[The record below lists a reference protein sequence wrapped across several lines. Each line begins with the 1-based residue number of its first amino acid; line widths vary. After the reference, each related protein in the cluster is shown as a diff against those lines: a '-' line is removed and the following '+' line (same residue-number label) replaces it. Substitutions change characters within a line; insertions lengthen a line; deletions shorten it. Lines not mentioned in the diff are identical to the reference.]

1 MTCPVV
7 WTGRFEPDGGIGAA
21 TLAAVEKMDDKR
33 IIEAM
38 AAAREKFYRGLSTFD
53 TFGKGWLRRNQETL
67 EVALTMVGKKTVIG
81 KIASSLGF

>member
-1 MTCPVV
+1 
-7 WTGRFEPDGGIGAA
+7 
-21 TLAAVEKMDDKR
+21 
-33 IIEAM
+33 M